1 MQVRLS
7 ACVIVSLLMAGPVL
21 GKSKDKALPPYI
33 LQAHTVAIIVAPGA
47 EMDPN
52 NPQAD
57 QVAQKDVE
65 AALVKWGRF
74 QPVNSTLGADL
85 IIVVHKGRGKPVD
98 ATMNDP
104 NQNRSGGMNPANNGG
119 AMGPPGVGSP
129 GGYPTMGGQP
139 TAGQRYPQGASQQA
153 PTPTPQVPTPIVEPG
168 DADDSFMVFDGRAEQ
183 RMKGT
188 PGWRYVGLEGLHSHN
203 VPVVES
209 FKKAVLAADKA
220 AAEAAVK
227 TP

>member
-1 MQVRLS
+1 MQVRLC
-7 ACVIVSLLMAGPVL
+7 AFVMVSLLMASPVL
-21 GKSKDKALPPYI
+21 AKSKDKALPTYI
-33 LQAHTVAIIVAPGA
+33 LEARTVAVVVAPGA
-47 EMDPN
+47 EMDPE

-57 QVAQKDVE
+57 QIAQKDVE
-65 AALVKWGRF
+65 AALLKWGRL

-98 ATMNDP
+98 ATMSDP
-104 NQNRSGGMNPANNGG
+104 NQNRAGGINPASNGG

-129 GGYPTMGGQP
+129 GGGNPTMGGQP
-139 TAGQRYPQGASQQA
+139 TAGQRYPQGASQQP
-153 PTPTPQVPTPIVEPG
+153 PTSQVPAPIVEPV
-168 DADDSFMVFDGRAEQ
+168 DADDSFTVFDGRAEQ

-220 AAEAAVK
+220 AAQTLVK